1 MRTTERVGSVGH
13 LIVYLSSQ
21 YNFDVRIK
29 EVYQFRGGMSIKS
42 AKATHRELC
51 DKLTDK
57 IFPMSYTTDTI
68 EKEEN
73 PMRLKDKVAIITGG
87 SRGIGY
93 ATADKFLSEGAK
105 VILTASTQESA
116 DQAVAKLREKYPNS
130 QIMGISPNLANFKEV
145 QDAFVIA
152 TAQFG
157 CVDVLVNNAGVSE
170 RTPFTEYTEETFDR
184 VMDLNVKGV
193 FNATKAASQCMIAR
207 GSGVIL
213 STSSM
218 VSISGQPSGFA
229 YPASKYAVN
238 GLTVSLAR
246 ELGPKGIRV
255 NAVAPG
261 ITQTDMMR
269 AVPKEVIDP
278 MIAQIPLRRLGQP
291 EDIANAFAFLASD
304 EASYITG
311 VVLSV
316 DGMARS

>member
-1 MRTTERVGSVGH
+1 
-13 LIVYLSSQ
+13 
-21 YNFDVRIK
+21 
-29 EVYQFRGGMSIKS
+29 
-42 AKATHRELC
+42 
-51 DKLTDK
+51 
-57 IFPMSYTTDTI
+57 
-68 EKEEN
+68 
-73 PMRLKDKVAIITGG
+73 MRLKDKVAVITGG

-93 ATADKFLSEGAK
+93 ATADKFLQEGAK
-105 VILTASTQESA
+105 VIITASTQQSA
-116 DQAVAKLREKYPNS
+116 DKAVEKLKEKYPDS
-130 QIMGISPNLANFKEV
+130 VVVGISPNLANLEEV
-145 QDAFVIA
+145 KAAFYG
-152 TAQFG
+152 QFRHYG
-157 CVDVLVNNAGVSE
+157 CIDILVNNAGISE
-170 RTPFTEYTEETFDR
+170 STPFTEYTEETFDK

-193 FNATKAASQCMIAR
+193 FNATRAAVECMVAR

-229 YPASKYAVN
+229 YPASKFAVN

-261 ITQTDMMR
+261 ITETDMMK
-269 AVPKEVIDP
+269 AVPKEVIEP
-278 MIAQIPLRRLGQP
+278 MIKQIPLRRLGKP
-291 EDIANAFAFLASD
+291 EDIANAFVFLASD